1 MNKDRRLK
9 KYIVALL
16 LSLMILLVPG
26 SAKAESR
33 QEDPTPNTTAAIL
46 YEATTGTVLDEKNAD
61 EQLLPASMTK
71 IMTAILVLEQN
82 PQLEG
87 EFTVSDDAVSSYYCS
102 YMIPQMHLLGGE
114 VISYED
120 CMRFMLVRSAND
132 AANALA
138 FEIGGSMKGFTDMM
152 NAKAEELGCENTH
165 FSDPSGL
172 SAYKHYTSAR
182 DMIKMAEYAMQF
194 EKVRELVLQDGGTI
208 PPSNKRQ
215 KGFDYGSVNG
225 MVFPDAGFEQPYVQY
240 MKGIKDGWIPQSGYC
255 YTGCM
260 EKDGLIWYSA
270 VFGGEDIPDGNGGYL
285 QGAYVDTVALYDMT
299 EGLTAEDLKTPK
311 TAIWITLVVIAAAV
325 LAAGVFI
332 QHRKKKQW
340 VKMG

>member
-1 MNKDRRLK
+1 MKNDKRSGNVIAAFLLSML
-9 KYIVALL
+9 ILL
-16 LSLMILLVPG
+16 LPG
-26 SAKAESR
+26 SAMAESQ

-46 YEATTGTVLDEKNAD
+46 YEATTGTVLYEKNAD

-87 EFTVSDDAVSSYYCS
+87 EFTVSDDAVSPYYCS
-102 YMIPQMHLLGGE
+102 YMIPQKHLLGGE

-138 FEIGGSMKGFTDMM
+138 FEIGGSMKGFTNMM

-172 SAYKHYTSAR
+172 LAYKHYTSAR
-182 DMIKMAEYAMQF
+182 DMVKIAEYAMQF
-194 EKVRELVLQDGGTI
+194 EKFRELVLQDGGTI

-215 KGFDYGSVNG
+215 KGFDYEPVNG
-225 MVFPDAGFEQPYVQY
+225 MVFPDERCANPYVQY
-240 MKGIKDGWIPQSGYC
+240 MKGIKDGWIPLSGYC

-260 EKDGLIWYSA
+260 EKDGLVWYSA
-270 VFGGEDIPDGNGGYL
+270 VFGGDDIPDGNGGYL

-299 EGLTAEDLKTPK
+299 EGLTAEDLKKSK
-311 TAIWITLVVIAAAV
+311 TGIRITLIAIAAA
-325 LAAGVFI
+325 LIAAGIFLR
-332 QHRKKKQW
+332 HRKKRQ
-340 VKMG
+340 

>member
-1 MNKDRRLK
+1 MRWIVNKDRRLK

-16 LSLMILLVPG
+16 LSLMILLMPG
-26 SAKAESR
+26 GAMAESR

-46 YEATTGTVLDEKNAD
+46 YEATTGTVLYEKNAD
-61 EQLLPASMTK
+61 EQMLPASMTK

-87 EFTVSDDAVSSYYCS
+87 EFTVSEDAVSSYYCS

-194 EKVRELVLQDGGTI
+194 EKFRELVLQDGGTI

-215 KGFDYGSVNG
+215 KD
-225 MVFPDAGFEQPYVQY
+225 
-240 MKGIKDGWIPQSGYC
+240 
-255 YTGCM
+255 
-260 EKDGLIWYSA
+260 
-270 VFGGEDIPDGNGGYL
+270 
-285 QGAYVDTVALYDMT
+285 
-299 EGLTAEDLKTPK
+299 LT
-311 TAIWITLVVIAAAV
+311 TAP
-325 LAAGVFI
+325 
-332 QHRKKKQW
+332 
-340 VKMG
+340 

>member
-1 MNKDRRLK
+1 MNKDKRLK

-26 SAKAESR
+26 SAMAESR

-46 YEATTGTVLDEKNAD
+46 YEATTGTVLYEKNAD

-71 IMTAILVLEQN
+71 IMTAILALEQN

-87 EFTVSDDAVSSYYCS
+87 EVTVSDDAVSSYYCS
-102 YMIPQMHLLGGE
+102 YMIPQKHLLGGE
-114 VISYED
+114 IISYED

-152 NAKAEELGCENTH
+152 NAKAEKLGCENTH

-172 SAYKHYTSAR
+172 SSYNHYTSAR
-182 DMIKMAEYAMQF
+182 DMVKMAEYAMQF
-194 EKVRELVLQDGGTI
+194 DKFRELVLKDGGTI

-215 KGFDYGSVNG
+215 KGFDYEPVNG
-225 MVFPDAGFEQPYVQY
+225 MVFPDERCDNPYVQY

-260 EKDGLIWYSA
+260 EKDGLVWYSA
-270 VFGGEDIPDGNGGYL
+270 VFGGDDIPDGNGEYL

-299 EGLTAEDLKTPK
+299 EGLTADDLKKPK
-311 TAIWITLVVIAAAV
+311 TAIWITWIVFAAAVIAA
-325 LAAGVFI
+325 GMI
-332 QHRKKKQW
+332 MWHRKKR
-340 VKMG
+340 

>member
-1 MNKDRRLK
+1 MCKKKRRKKD
-9 KYIVALL
+9 IAALL
-16 LSLMILLVPG
+16 LSLMILLLPG
-26 SAKAESR
+26 SAMAESA

-46 YEATTGTVLDEKNAD
+46 YEVTTGTVLYEKNAD
-61 EQLLPASMTK
+61 EQRLPASMTK
-71 IMTAILVLEQN
+71 IMTAILVLDQN

-87 EFTVSDDAVSSYYCS
+87 EFTVSDDAVSPYYCS
-102 YMIPQMHLLGGE
+102 YMIPQKHLLGGE

-120 CMRFMLVRSAND
+120 CMRFMLVQSAND

-152 NAKAEELGCENTH
+152 NAKAEELGCESTH

-172 SAYKHYTSAR
+172 SSYKHYTSAR
-182 DMIKMAEYAMQF
+182 DMVKMAEYAMQF
-194 EKVRELVLQDGGTI
+194 EKFRELVLQDGGTI

-215 KGFDYGSVNG
+215 KGFDYEPVNG
-225 MVFPDAGFEQPYVQY
+225 MVFPDERCDNPYVQY

-260 EKDGLIWYSA
+260 EKDGLVWYSV
-270 VFGGEDIPDGNGGYL
+270 VFGGEDIPDGSGGYL

-299 EGLTAEDLKTPK
+299 QGLTAEDLKKPNP
-311 TAIWITLVVIAAAV
+311 AIWITVIVIAAAV
-325 LAAGVFI
+325 AAACVFVWR
-332 QHRKKKQW
+332 RKKK
-340 VKMG
+340 